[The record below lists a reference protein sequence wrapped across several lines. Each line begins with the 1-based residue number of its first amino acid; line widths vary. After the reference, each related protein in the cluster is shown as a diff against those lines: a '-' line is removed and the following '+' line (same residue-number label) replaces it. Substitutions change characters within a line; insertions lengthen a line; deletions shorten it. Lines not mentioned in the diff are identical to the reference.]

1 MSTRRM
7 PTYYLPHGG
16 GPCFFMP
23 WTMGPADTWDR
34 LAAWLRAWPA
44 TLPDRPRA
52 IVVVSAHW
60 EERRATVT
68 TGAAP
73 ALIFDY
79 HGFPPETYALT
90 WPAPGDPALADR
102 VRALLS
108 GAGLE
113 SAGDAARGFD
123 HGVFVPLKVAFPEAE
138 IPTVALSLVRTL
150 DPAAHLAIGRALAPL
165 RDEGVLIVG
174 SGNSYHDLR
183 GFLTG
188 TGLAASTQF
197 DAWLAGA
204 VAAEP
209 RERDAA
215 ITAWRK
221 APAALA
227 CHPREEHLIP
237 LHVAAGAA
245 GDDRGEVVLRDTVLG
260 AVVSAVRF
268 G

>member
-1 MSTRRM
+1 MARL
-7 PTYYLPHGG
+7 PTIFLPHGG
-16 GPCFFMP
+16 GPCFFMD
-23 WTMGPADTWDR
+23 WTPADAWDR
-34 LAAWLRAWPA
+34 MASWLRGIPGS
-44 TLPDRPRA
+44 LPEQPKA
-52 IVVVSAHW
+52 LLVISAHW
-60 EERRATVT
+60 EEALPTLLT
-68 TGAAP
+68 SPAP
-73 ALIFDY
+73 PLLFDY
-79 HGFPPETYALT
+79 YGFPPHTYKLA
-90 WPAPGDPALADR
+90 WPAPGAPELALQVA
-102 VRALLS
+102 ALLRNV
-108 GAGLE
+108 GITTATNTE
-113 SAGDAARGFD
+113 RGYD
-123 HGVFVPLKVAFPEAE
+123 HGVFIPLKVAFPDATV
-138 IPTVALSLVRTL
+138 PTLQLSLQVGL
-150 DPAAHLAIGRALAPL
+150 DPAVHQAIGRALAPL